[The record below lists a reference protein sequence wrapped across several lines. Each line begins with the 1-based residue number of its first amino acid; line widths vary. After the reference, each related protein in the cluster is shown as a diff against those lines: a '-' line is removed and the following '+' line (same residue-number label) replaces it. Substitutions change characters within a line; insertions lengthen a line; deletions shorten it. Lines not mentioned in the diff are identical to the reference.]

1 MTIWYLIR
9 SLGFVALLALTL
21 STVLGALSI
30 GGAATPVGIDRRL
43 LRQLTHRSFGVLG
56 LVALALHI
64 VLAVVDKYVAVPLT
78 AAVLPF
84 GSGYRPVAMAVGV
97 LGLYALIATTVS
109 GALRGSTAASDA
121 AVRGWRV
128 VHASAYLG
136 WVLSMAH
143 GLFSGSDTATWWG
156 IATYLG
162 CGVGVV
168 VALIVRLRVR
178 PRRVP
183 DVRGHLR
190 LDPGALR

>member
-1 MTIWYLIR
+1 MTLWYLIR

-21 STVLGALSI
+21 STALGALSI
-30 GGAATPVGIDRRL
+30 SGAVTAEGIDRRL

-64 VLAVVDKYVAVPLT
+64 VLTVVDKYVAVPLT

-97 LGLYALIATTVS
+97 LGLYALILTIVS
-109 GALRGSTAASDA
+109 GALRGPTTSSDA

-136 WVLSMAH
+136 WGLSMAH

-156 IATYLG
+156 IATYLV
-162 CGVGVV
+162 CGASVV
-168 VALIVRLRVR
+168 AALIVRLRVR

-183 DVRGHLR
+183 DARGHLR